1 MGGEYMVTSTE
12 DRLFNWIGNFI
23 LALIGLAAVI
33 PVLYVVSVSL
43 TPFGEVLKNGG
54 YVLIPRQLTFS
65 AYQKLLE
72 TSNIFN
78 SLKVTVFVTVVGTAI
93 NLVLTA
99 LMAYPLSRKQL
110 PWRSF
115 FLGMVV
121 LTMLFGGGI
130 IPTYLVVKA
139 TGLIDSIWAMILPG
153 AIWSFNVLVMKSFF
167 EHLPEELFE
176 SARIDGAKEFRILC
190 QIVVPLSKPSL
201 ITIGLFYAVGH
212 WNQFFAAIM
221 YIADRKLFPLQVVVR
236 EILMMTQQPLESA
249 ETMVPTVTMQMSA
262 IVVAS
267 LPIIVI
273 YPFLQRYFTKGMMLG
288 SIKG

>member
-1 MGGEYMVTSTE
+1 MVISTE
-12 DRLFNWIGNFI
+12 DRLFNWVTIII
-23 LALIGLAAVI
+23 LALIGLVALI

-54 YVLIPRQLTFS
+54 YVLIPKQLTFS

-78 SLKVTVFVTVVGTAI
+78 ALKVTVYVTVIGTAV

-115 FLGMVV
+115 FLGMVI

-130 IPTYLVVKA
+130 IPTYLIVKA
-139 TGLIDSIWAMILPG
+139 TGLIDTIWSMILPG

-167 EHLPEELFE
+167 ESLPEELFE
-176 SARIDGAKEFRILC
+176 AARIDGAKEFRILC

-221 YIADRKLFPLQVVVR
+221 YISDRQLFPLQVVVR

-249 ETMVPTVTMQMSA
+249 ETMVPTMTMQMSA
-262 IVVAS
+262 IVLAS
-267 LPIIVI
+267 LPIIVV
-273 YPFLQRYFTKGMMLG
+273 YPFLQRHFTKGMMLG